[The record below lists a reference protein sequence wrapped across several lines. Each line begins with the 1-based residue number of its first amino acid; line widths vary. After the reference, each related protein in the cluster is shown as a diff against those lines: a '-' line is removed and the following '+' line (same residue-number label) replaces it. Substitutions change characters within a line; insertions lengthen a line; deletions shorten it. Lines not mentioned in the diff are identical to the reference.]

1 MAPTSDNSAAA
12 KTFLALQALGV
23 RDASGYLDILKD
35 CLSKISVTYS
45 PTYAPTYA
53 PINSLFREL
62 TLNDGINFLISHF
75 LNNLQFTNKRLIVI
89 GNGGSAAIALHSLV
103 DFANAGG
110 LKTVDLF
117 SPSLLTCMANDY
129 GYENVFSK
137 PIEILAEKGDVLFAI
152 SSSGQSPNIIKACE
166 SALALKCLLVTFS
179 GFSMDNPLRKL
190 GHLNFYVPSTHYG
203 FVELAHQ
210 ALLHCIL
217 DLFIRSKVYE
227 KMRETLG

>member
-1 MAPTSDNSAAA
+1 MTPTSDNSAAA
-12 KTFLALQALGV
+12 KTFLALQTSGV
-23 RDASGYLDILKD
+23 RDSSGYLESLKDILN
-35 CLSKISVTYS
+35 KIEIMW
-45 PTYAPTYA
+45 APNI
-53 PINSLFREL
+53 PNHSLTREL
-62 TLNDGINFLISHF
+62 ALNEGINFLIS
-75 LNNLQFTNKRLIVI
+75 NLKSLSLRNRKLIIV

-110 LKTVDLF
+110 IKTIDLF
-117 SPSLLTCMANDY
+117 NPSLLTCMANDY

-152 SSSGQSPNIIKACE
+152 SSSGQSPNILKACE
-166 SALALKCLLVTFS
+166 SALSLQCLLVTFS

-203 FVELAHQ
+203 FIELAHQ
-210 ALLHCIL
+210 ILLHCIL
-217 DLFIRSKVYE
+217 DLFVRGEVYE